1 MCVHYFFFL
10 MFRRPS
16 RSTRTDT
23 RFPYPTLFRSV
34 AVIGVLF
41 KRAAIPVSV
50 PERAA
55 MRIAIASDH
64 GAFALKELLVPW
76 LRENHDVVD
85 LGTHGPA
92 SVDYPD
98 YGYRLAAAIAAG
110 EAEYGVALCGSD
122 RKSVV

>member
-1 MCVHYFFFL
+1 
-10 MFRRPS
+10 
-16 RSTRTDT
+16 
-23 RFPYPTLFRSV
+23 
-34 AVIGVLF
+34 
-41 KRAAIPVSV
+41 
-50 PERAA
+50 

-110 EAEYGVALCGSD
+110 EAEYGVALCGSGIGISIAVY
-122 RKSVV
+122 RNPTCLCALVNEPLSAASARELNEANGIALCTPIGRAHVRT

>member
-1 MCVHYFFFL
+1 MFSLLYVFFFL
-10 MFRRPS
+10 MIRRPP
-16 RSTRTDT
+16 RSTRT
-23 RFPYPTLFRSV
+23 YTLFPDTT
-34 AVIGVLF
+34 LF
-41 KRAAIPVSV
+41 LS
-50 PERAA
+50 ERAA

-110 EAEYGVALCGSD
+110 EAEYGVALCG
-122 RKSVV
+122 